1 MTMTQFVTK
10 EALEKMITLQKGY
23 MDSKLL
29 EKQPKFTVG
38 KGLQLVNG
46 TLDVTLDTT
55 ISKIV
60 ESLPAAP
67 ATGDENKIHLV
78 LSSTSESGNT
88 YTEYIW
94 VEGKWEEMG
103 KFKPDVD
110 LTPYLKVVDLTG
122 TATTTGFFLSK
133 GATKFF
139 EATFTGTDFTGS
151 VNEAGDLTV
160 ALKSVIAAKAS
171 GFYKFQV
178 DAKGRVVAVTDVTG
192 ADIQALGFST
202 TAAVTQAITA
212 AVAKEETAR
221 TTAIQEE
228 AKTRA
233 DNDATLT
240 QAVQVA
246 NGKIKTLE
254 DAEANRSI
262 LTEQE
267 TEELYNS
274 IYGA

>member
-1 MTMTQFVTK
+1 MTQFVTK

-94 VEGKWEEMG
+94 VKGKWEEMG

-221 TTAIQEE
+221 ITAIQEE

-267 TEELYNS
+267 TEDLYNS

>member
-1 MTMTQFVTK
+1 MTQFVTK

-23 MDSKLL
+23 MDSKLF

-94 VEGKWEEMG
+94 VKGKWEEMG

-122 TATTTGFFLSK
+122 TATTTGFSLSK

>member
-1 MTMTQFVTK
+1 MTQLVTK

-46 TLDVTLDTT
+46 TLNVTLDTT

-78 LSSTSESGNT
+78 LSPTSESGNT

-94 VEGKWEEMG
+94 VGGKWEKLGE
-103 KFKPDVD
+103 FKPEVD

-151 VNEAGDLTV
+151 VNKAGDLTV

-233 DNDATLT
+233 DNDTTLT
-240 QAVQVA
+240 QAIQAA
-246 NGKIKTLE
+246 NVKIKTLE

>member
-1 MTMTQFVTK
+1 MTQFVTK

-46 TLDVTLDTT
+46 TLNVTLDTT

-67 ATGDENKIHLV
+67 ATGAENKIHLV

-94 VEGKWEEMG
+94 VGGKWEEMG

-139 EATFTGTDFTGS
+139 KATFTETDFTGS
-151 VNEAGDLTV
+151 VNKAGDLTV
-160 ALKSVIAAKAS
+160 ALKNVIAAKAS

-228 AKTRA
+228 AKIRA
-233 DNDATLT
+233 NNNATLT

-246 NGKIKTLE
+246 NDKIKTLE

>member
-1 MTMTQFVTK
+1 MTQFVTK

-46 TLDVTLDTT
+46 TLNVTLDTT
-55 ISKIV
+55 ISKVV

-94 VEGKWEEMG
+94 VEGKWEELG
-103 KFKPDVD
+103 EFKPDVD

-122 TATTTGFFLSK
+122 TATTTGFSFSK

-178 DAKGRVVAVTDVTG
+178 DAKGRVVAVTDVTE

-202 TAAVTQAITA
+202 TAAVTQAIAA

-221 TTAIQEE
+221 TTAIQKE

>member
-1 MTMTQFVTK
+1 MTQFVTK

-46 TLDVTLDTT
+46 TLNVTLDTT

-94 VEGKWEEMG
+94 VGGKWEKIGE
-103 KFKPDVD
+103 FKPDVD

-122 TATTTGFFLSK
+122 TATTTGFSLSK

-139 EATFTGTDFTGS
+139 EANFTGTDFTGS
-151 VNEAGDLTV
+151 VNDAGDLTV

-221 TTAIQEE
+221 TTAIQGE

-233 DNDATLT
+233 DNDATLS
-240 QAVQVA
+240 QAIQSA
-246 NGKIKTLE
+246 NSKIKTLE

>member
-1 MTMTQFVTK
+1 MTQFVTK

-23 MDSKLL
+23 MDSKLF

-94 VEGKWEEMG
+94 VKGKWEEIG

-122 TATTTGFFLSK
+122 TATTTGFSLSK

-202 TAAVTQAITA
+202 TAAVTRAIIA

-228 AKTRA
+228 AKIRA

-246 NGKIKTLE
+246 NDKIKTLE

>member
-1 MTMTQFVTK
+1 MTQFVTK

-46 TLDVTLDTT
+46 TLNVTLDTT

-94 VEGKWEEMG
+94 VEGKWEELG

>member
-1 MTMTQFVTK
+1 MTQFVTK

-60 ESLPAAP
+60 ESLPTAP

-78 LSSTSESGNT
+78 LSSTSKSGNT

-178 DAKGRVVAVTDVTG
+178 DAKGRVVAVTDVTV

>member
-1 MTMTQFVTK
+1 MTQFVTK

-46 TLDVTLDTT
+46 TLNVTLDTT

-94 VEGKWEEMG
+94 VGGKWEKIGE
-103 KFKPDVD
+103 FKPDVD

-122 TATTTGFFLSK
+122 TATTTGFSLSK

-139 EATFTGTDFTGS
+139 EANFTGTDFTSS

-202 TAAVTQAITA
+202 TDAVTQAITA

-221 TTAIQEE
+221 TTAIQGE

-233 DNDATLT
+233 DNDATLS
-240 QAVQVA
+240 QAIQSA
-246 NGKIKTLE
+246 NSKIKTLE

>member
-1 MTMTQFVTK
+1 MTQFVTK

-122 TATTTGFFLSK
+122 TATTTGFSLSK

>member
-1 MTMTQFVTK
+1 MTQFVTK

-46 TLDVTLDTT
+46 TLNVTLDTT

-88 YTEYIW
+88 YTEYLW

-122 TATTTGFFLSK
+122 TATTTGFSFSK

-240 QAVQVA
+240 QAVQAA

-267 TEELYNS
+267 TEDLYNS

>member
-1 MTMTQFVTK
+1 MTQFVTK

-23 MDSKLL
+23 MDSKLF
-29 EKQPKFTVG
+29 EKQPKFTIG

-46 TLDVTLDTT
+46 TLNVTLDTT

-122 TATTTGFFLSK
+122 TATTTGFSLSK

>member
-1 MTMTQFVTK
+1 MTQFVTEK
-10 EALEKMITLQKGY
+10 ALEKMITLQKGY

-46 TLDVTLDTT
+46 TLNVTLDTT

-78 LSSTSESGNT
+78 ISSTSESGNT

-94 VEGKWEEMG
+94 VGGKWEKIGE
-103 KFKPDVD
+103 FKPDVD

-122 TATTTGFFLSK
+122 TATTTGFSLSK

-139 EATFTGTDFTGS
+139 EANFTGTDFTGS

-202 TAAVTQAITA
+202 TGAVTQAITA

-221 TTAIQEE
+221 TTAIQGE

-233 DNDATLT
+233 DNDATLS
-240 QAVQVA
+240 QAIQSA
-246 NGKIKTLE
+246 NSKIKTLE

>member
-1 MTMTQFVTK
+1 MTQFVTK

-23 MDSKLL
+23 MDSKLI

-122 TATTTGFFLSK
+122 TATTTGFSLSK

-267 TEELYNS
+267 TEDLYNS

>member
-1 MTMTQFVTK
+1 MTQFVTK
-10 EALEKMITLQKGY
+10 EALERMITLQKGY

-46 TLDVTLDTT
+46 TLNVTLDIT

-94 VEGKWEEMG
+94 VEGKWEKLGE
-103 KFKPDVD
+103 FKPDVD

-122 TATTTGFFLSK
+122 TATTTGFFFSK

-139 EATFTGTDFTGS
+139 EANFTGTDFTGS

-221 TTAIQEE
+221 TTSIQGE

-233 DNDATLT
+233 DNDATLL
-240 QAVQVA
+240 QAIQAA
-246 NGKIKTLE
+246 NSKIKTLE

>member
-1 MTMTQFVTK
+1 MTQFVTK

-23 MDSKLL
+23 MDSKLI

-122 TATTTGFFLSK
+122 TATTTGFSLSK

-240 QAVQVA
+240 QAVQAA

>member
-1 MTMTQFVTK
+1 MTQFVTK

-46 TLDVTLDTT
+46 TLNVTLDTT

-94 VEGKWEEMG
+94 VGGKWEKIGE
-103 KFKPDVD
+103 FKPDVD

-122 TATTTGFFLSK
+122 TATTTGFSLSK

-139 EATFTGTDFTGS
+139 EANFTGTDFTGS

-202 TAAVTQAITA
+202 TDAVTQAITA

-221 TTAIQEE
+221 TTAIQGE

-233 DNDATLT
+233 DNDATLS
-240 QAVQVA
+240 QAIQSA
-246 NGKIKTLE
+246 NSKIKTLE

>member
-1 MTMTQFVTK
+1 MTQFVTK

-23 MDSKLL
+23 MDSKLI

-122 TATTTGFFLSK
+122 TATTTGFSLSK

-240 QAVQVA
+240 QAVQAA

-267 TEELYNS
+267 TEDLYNS

>member
-1 MTMTQFVTK
+1 MTQFVTK

-46 TLDVTLDTT
+46 TLNVTLDTT

-94 VEGKWEEMG
+94 VGGKWEKIGE
-103 KFKPDVD
+103 FKPDVD

-122 TATTTGFFLSK
+122 TATTTGFHLSK

-139 EATFTGTDFTGS
+139 EANFTGTDFTGS

-192 ADIQALGFST
+192 ADIQALGFSNT
-202 TAAVTQAITA
+202 VAVTQAITA

-221 TTAIQEE
+221 TTAIQGE

-233 DNDATLT
+233 DNDATLS
-240 QAVQVA
+240 QAIQSA
-246 NGKIKTLE
+246 NSKIKTLE

>member
-1 MTMTQFVTK
+1 MTQFVTK
-10 EALEKMITLQKGY
+10 EALKKMITLQKGY

-46 TLDVTLDTT
+46 ILNVTLDTT

-60 ESLPAAP
+60 ESLPSAP

-94 VEGKWEEMG
+94 VGGKWEKIGE
-103 KFKPDVD
+103 FKPAVD

-122 TATTTGFFLSK
+122 TATTTGFHLSK

-139 EATFTGTDFTGS
+139 EANFTGTDFTGS

-221 TTAIQEE
+221 TTAIQGE

-233 DNDATLT
+233 DNDATLLQGI
-240 QAVQVA
+240 QAA
-246 NGKIKTLE
+246 NSKIKTLE

>member
-1 MTMTQFVTK
+1 MTQFVTK
-10 EALEKMITLQKGY
+10 DALKKMVTLQKGY
-23 MDSKLL
+23 MDSNLL
-29 EKQPKFTVG
+29 EKQPKFTLG

-46 TLDVTLDTT
+46 TLSVTLDTT

-94 VEGKWEEMG
+94 VEGKWEELG
-103 KFKPDVD
+103 EFKPDVD

-122 TATTTGFFLSK
+122 TATTTGFYLSK

-178 DAKGRVVAVTDVTG
+178 DAKGRVVAVTNVTG

-221 TTAIQEE
+221 TTAIQKE

-246 NGKIKTLE
+246 NDKIKTLE

>member
-1 MTMTQFVTK
+1 MTQFVTK

-46 TLDVTLDTT
+46 TLNVTLDTT

-94 VEGKWEEMG
+94 VGGKWEKIGE
-103 KFKPDVD
+103 FKPDVD

-122 TATTTGFFLSK
+122 TATTTGFSLSK

-139 EATFTGTDFTGS
+139 EANFTGTDFTGS

-221 TTAIQEE
+221 TTAIQGE

-233 DNDATLT
+233 DNDATLS
-240 QAVQVA
+240 QAIQSA
-246 NGKIKTLE
+246 NSKIKTLE

>member
-1 MTMTQFVTK
+1 MTQFVTK

-46 TLDVTLDTT
+46 TLSVTLDTT

-60 ESLPAAP
+60 KSLPAAP

-94 VEGKWEEMG
+94 VGGKWEKLGE
-103 KFKPDVD
+103 FKPEVD

-122 TATTTGFFLSK
+122 TATTTGFYLSK

-139 EATFTGTDFTGS
+139 KANFTGTDFTGS

-221 TTAIQEE
+221 TTAIQDE

-233 DNDATLT
+233 DNDATLL
-240 QAVQVA
+240 QAVQAA
-246 NGKIKTLE
+246 NDKIKTLE

>member
-1 MTMTQFVTK
+1 MTQFVTK
-10 EALEKMITLQKGY
+10 EALENMITLQKGY
-23 MDSKLL
+23 IDSKLL

-46 TLDVTLDTT
+46 TLNVTLDTT

-94 VEGKWEEMG
+94 VGGKWEKLGE
-103 KFKPDVD
+103 FKSDVD

-122 TATTTGFFLSK
+122 IATTTGFSLSK

-139 EATFTGTDFTGS
+139 EANFTGTDFTGS

-221 TTAIQEE
+221 TTAIQGE

-233 DNDATLT
+233 DNDAILS
-240 QAVQVA
+240 QAVQAA

>member
-1 MTMTQFVTK
+1 MTQFVTK
-10 EALEKMITLQKGY
+10 EALQKMITLQKGY

-46 TLDVTLDTT
+46 TLNVTLDTT

-94 VEGKWEEMG
+94 VGGKWEKVGE
-103 KFKPDVD
+103 FKPDVD

-122 TATTTGFFLSK
+122 TATTTGFSLSK
-133 GATKFF
+133 GDTKFF
-139 EATFTGTDFTGS
+139 EANFTGTDFTGS

-233 DNDATLT
+233 DNDTTLT
-240 QAVQVA
+240 QAIQAA

-267 TEELYNS
+267 TEDLYNS

>member
-1 MTMTQFVTK
+1 MTQFVTK
-10 EALEKMITLQKGY
+10 KALEKMITLQKGY

-122 TATTTGFFLSK
+122 TATTTGFSLSK

-171 GFYKFQV
+171 GL
-178 DAKGRVVAVTDVTG
+178 TD
-192 ADIQALGFST
+192 I
-202 TAAVTQAITA
+202 
-212 AVAKEETAR
+212 
-221 TTAIQEE
+221 
-228 AKTRA
+228 
-233 DNDATLT
+233 AT
-240 QAVQVA
+240 
-246 NGKIKTLE
+246 K
-254 DAEANRSI
+254 
-262 LTEQE
+262 
-267 TEELYNS
+267 LYNYVVNKLDN
-274 IYGA
+274 IK